1 MRKIGT
7 LVKWNDDRGFGFLSP
22 NQSNDEIFVHISA
35 FPNDGKRPQAGE
47 TLSYE
52 TEKQDGKT
60 RAVKIQRPSG
70 FRKPQSRP
78 VEQNQQNA
86 TSLTGVVQF
95 LIAAAVIATAGYM
108 GYNRINANTV
118 SEPIA
123 VKQRQT
129 SVPVQITARSQDQFT
144 CDGRQYCSEMNSYE
158 EAKFFIANCPN
169 TKMDGDGDGEPCE
182 RQF

>member
-35 FPNDGKRPQAGE
+35 FPNDGKRPQPGE

-52 TEKQDGKT
+52 TEQQDGKI
-60 RAVKIQRPSG
+60 RAVKIQRPTG

-78 VEQNQQNA
+78 VKKSHRDT
-86 TSLTGVVQF
+86 TSLISVVQF
-95 LIAAAVIATAGYM
+95 LVAAAVIATAGYM
-108 GYNRINANTV
+108 GYNRISANTA
-118 SEPIA
+118 SESIA
-123 VKQRQT
+123 VKYQQD
-129 SVPVQITARSQDQFT
+129 SVPVQITSRSQDQFT
-144 CDGRQYCSEMNSYE
+144 CDGRQHCSEMSSYE
-158 EAKFFIANCPN
+158 EAKFFLANCPN

>member
-1 MRKIGT
+1 
-7 LVKWNDDRGFGFLSP
+7 L
-22 NQSNDEIFVHISA
+22 HISA
-35 FPNDGKRPQAGE
+35 FPNDAKRPQPGE

-52 TEKQDGKT
+52 TEQREGKT

-78 VEQNQQNA
+78 VEQSQRDA
-86 TSLTGVVQF
+86 TSLIGVVQF
-95 LIAAAVIATAGYM
+95 LIASAVIATAGYM
-108 GYNRINANTV
+108 GYNRLNANTAYE
-118 SEPIA
+118 SIA
-123 VKQRQT
+123 VKQQQT
-129 SVPVQITARSQDQFT
+129 SVPVQEAPRSQTQFS
-144 CDGRQYCSEMNSYE
+144 CDGREYCSQMGSYE